1 MSSSIDT
8 TARSFT
14 ASDSNVTRNIE
25 QNPRTVEGMVNKF
38 VWNVPN
44 LERCKR
50 TTGVATGGIR
60 TQDAARTE

>member
-1 MSSSIDT
+1 MSSSMDT

-25 QNPRTVEGMVNKF
+25 QNPRTVEGIVSRF

-44 LERCKR
+44 LERCKHMA
-50 TTGVATGGIR
+50 GAAMNWIR
-60 TQDAARTE
+60 TQDAARTK